1 MFMKNKIPAPFNPEE
16 FRKEGHKLI
25 ETLSDYLHNVLSANE
40 TSVLPW
46 NDPDVLADYF
56 SFDSASGENESFSDF
71 TLRILKHTNHLHHPR
86 YIGHQVTSPLPLT
99 ALAQL
104 TTSLLNNGAAIYE
117 MGPVAMAMER
127 NLVKYFS
134 ALIGY
139 SAGCDGIFTHGGSAG
154 NLTAMLAIRQN
165 MTDYNIWEEGVKE
178 LRKPGFLISDQSH
191 YSIGRNVKIMGLGD
205 ESLIRVPYDK
215 NYRMKVSLLEEY
227 KNKAEE
233 RGIRVV
239 SVVANSCST
248 ATGSYD
254 DLEYIADFCEKHG
267 LWMHV
272 DGAHGTGVLF
282 SEKYKNRIKGLERA
296 DSVIIDFHKM
306 LLVPGLNT
314 MVLFKNGE
322 KSYETFAQKASY
334 LFRKADKNEWYNSA
348 KRTLECT
355 KSAMGVI
362 AYTAVKYYGT
372 NYYREYIDSR
382 YDLAVHFAGMI
393 EKSGEMELAVKPDA
407 NIVCFRYAPEGKDD
421 SEINKINAEIRDK
434 IIKEGSF
441 YIVQTELDGKL
452 WIRVT
457 IINPVTSEDDLK
469 ELIRKIIELGTEII
483 NREEI

>member
-1 MFMKNKIPAPFNPEE
+1 MKPAIPAPFNPAE
-16 FRKEGHKLI
+16 FRKEGHKLVDI
-25 ETLSDYLHNVLSANE
+25 LSDYLQNVLSATE
-40 TSVLPW
+40 ATVLPW
-46 NDPDVLADYF
+46 NDPEILTDYF
-56 SFDSASGENESFSDF
+56 SFDSASGEEESFSDF
-71 TLRILKHTNHLHHPR
+71 TARILKYTNHLHHPR
-86 YIGHQVTSPLPLT
+86 YIGHQVTSPLPLA

-139 SAGCDGIFTHGGSAG
+139 SAGSDGIFTHGGSAG

-165 MTDYNIWEEGVKE
+165 MTDYNIWEDGVKE
-178 LRKPGFLISDQSH
+178 IMKPGFMISEQSH

-205 ESLIRVPYDK
+205 ESIVKVPYDK
-215 NYRMKVSLLEEY
+215 NYRMEVSLLDEY
-227 KNKAEE
+227 KRKAEK

-254 DLEYIADFCEKHG
+254 DLECIADFCEKHG

-282 SEKYKNRIKGLERA
+282 SEKYNNRIKGLDRA

-306 LLVPGLNT
+306 LLVPGLIT

-334 LFRKADKNEWYNSA
+334 LFRKADENEWFNSA
-348 KRTLECT
+348 RRTLECT

-362 AYTAVKYYGT
+362 AYTAVKYYGAR
-372 NYYREYIDSR
+372 YYREYIDSR
-382 YDLAVHFAGMI
+382 YDLAWRFASMI
-393 EKSGEMELAVKPDA
+393 EATEDMELAVKPDA
-407 NIVCFRYAPEGKDD
+407 NIVCFRYAPEGEDD
-421 SEINKINAEIRDK
+421 SELNKINAVIRDK

-457 IINPVTSEDDLK
+457 LINPVTSDDDLK
-469 ELIRKIIELGTEII
+469 ALIRKIIELGNEII
-483 NREEI
+483 NRGKI

>member
-1 MFMKNKIPAPFNPEE
+1 MKTKIPAPFNPEE

-25 ETLSDYLHNVLSANE
+25 DSLSDYLDEVINRKSSV
-40 TSVLPW
+40 VLPW
-46 NDPDVLADYF
+46 NEPDKLAEIF
-56 SFDSASGENESFSDF
+56 RFESGSGENESFEAF
-71 TLRILKHTNHLHHPR
+71 TRRILKYTNHLHHPH

-99 ALAQL
+99 ALVQL
-104 TTSLLNNGAAIYE
+104 CTSLLNNGAAIYE

-127 NLVKYFS
+127 NLVKYF
-134 ALIGY
+134 ANLIGY
-139 SAGCDGIFTHGGSAG
+139 SSTCDGIFTHGGSAG

-178 LRKPGFLISDQSH
+178 KSKPGFMVSDQSH

-205 ESLIRVPYDK
+205 DSIVRVPYDNK
-215 NYRMKVSLLEEY
+215 FRMKVTLLEDY
-227 KNKAEE
+227 KKRAEDK
-233 RGIRVV
+233 GIKIV

-254 DLEYIADFCEKHG
+254 DLNSIADFCEKNE

-282 SEKYKNRIKGLERA
+282 SDKYRDRLNGLERA

-322 KSYETFAQKASY
+322 KSYDTFAQKASY
-334 LFRKADKNEWYNSA
+334 LFKKTEENEWFNSA

-355 KSAMGVI
+355 KSAMGVV
-362 AYTAVKYYGT
+362 AYTAVKYYGKS
-372 NYYREYIDSR
+372 YYCEYINSR
-382 YDLAVHFAGMI
+382 YDLAASFAGMI
-393 EKSGEMELAVKPDA
+393 NENKELELAVEPDA
-407 NIVCFRYAPEGKDD
+407 NIVCFRFAQNAKTD
-421 SEINKINAEIRDK
+421 SELNRINASIRDT

-441 YIVQTELDGKL
+441 YIVQTELEGKL
-452 WIRVT
+452 WLRTT
-457 IINPVTSEDDLK
+457 IINPVTNEDDLR
-469 ELIRKIIELGTEII
+469 ELIQRVIELGVEGLKG
-483 NREEI
+483 

>member
-1 MFMKNKIPAPFNPEE
+1 MKANIPEPFNPQE

-25 ETLSDYLHNVLSANE
+25 DTLSDYLDQVLNSKE
-40 TSVLPW
+40 SVVLPW
-46 NDPDVLADYF
+46 NEPDILAEIF
-56 SFDSASGENESFSDF
+56 RFESGSGENESFEAF
-71 TLRILKHTNHLHHPR
+71 IGRILRYTNHLHHPH

-99 ALAQL
+99 ALVQL
-104 TTSLLNNGAAIYE
+104 CTSLLNNGAAIYE

-127 NLVKYFS
+127 NLVKYFA

-139 SAGCDGIFTHGGSAG
+139 SSNCDGIFTHGGSAG

-165 MTDYNIWEEGVKE
+165 MTDYNIWEEGVRE
-178 LRKPGFLISDQSH
+178 SGKPGFMVTEQSH
-191 YSIGRNVKIMGLGD
+191 YSVGRNVKIMGLGD
-205 ESLIRVPYDK
+205 ESIVRVPYDS

-227 KNKAEE
+227 KNRAEKK
-233 RGIRVV
+233 GIKIV

-254 DLEYIADFCEKHG
+254 DLERIADFCEKHS

-282 SEKYKNRIKGLERA
+282 SDKYKARLDGLNRA
-296 DSVIIDFHKM
+296 DSLIIDFHKM

-334 LFRKADKNEWYNSA
+334 LFKKTEKNEWYNSA

-355 KSAMGVI
+355 KSAMGVV

-372 NYYREYIDSR
+372 SYYREYIDSR
-382 YDLAVHFAGMI
+382 YDLAVSFAGMI
-393 EKSGEMELAVKPDA
+393 RESEDLELAVDPDA
-407 NIVCFRYAPEGKDD
+407 NIVCFRYAPKGKTD
-421 SEINKINAEIRDK
+421 SELNRINASVRDT

-441 YIVQTELDGKL
+441 YIVQTELEGKL
-452 WIRVT
+452 WLRT
-457 IINPVTSEDDLK
+457 TLLNPVTDEEDLR
-469 ELIRKIIELGTEII
+469 ELIQRVVELGQEGLK
-483 NREEI
+483 